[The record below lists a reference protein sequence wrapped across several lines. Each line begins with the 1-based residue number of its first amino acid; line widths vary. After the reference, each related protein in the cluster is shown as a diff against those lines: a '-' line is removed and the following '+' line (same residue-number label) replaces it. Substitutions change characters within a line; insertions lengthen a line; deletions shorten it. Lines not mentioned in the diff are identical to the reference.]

1 MRRVVT
7 ESTAADNGAS
17 SPDSAGPARVLVVE
31 DDQDVLDLVSLTISF
46 RWPSAKIY
54 PVSTGAEALTLA
66 EDVRLDLII
75 LDIGLP
81 DIDGNQVLKQVRQ
94 FSDVPVIMLT
104 GRARESDIELF
115 LNGGAL
121 ADDYMIKPFSQ
132 SDLIERIEA
141 VVART
146 AVEDGSRESDELL
159 RQLDDSGELYEG
171 KVWLNVSFRGDVRS
185 MVSFV
190 RQVNLVPALRLMW
203 MANQSKSDSDIWLGL
218 RQPMPLRNMIGD
230 MDGVQDVMPG
240 RTGNGRS
247 GDTDPHLTVK
257 LQDIPAPGD

>member
-1 MRRVVT
+1 MRRVET

-17 SPDSAGPARVLVVE
+17 SPDSDGPARVLVVE

-121 ADDYMIKPFSQ
+121 ADYYMIKPFSQ
-132 SDLIERIEA
+132 NDLIERIEA
-141 VVART
+141 VVGRT
-146 AVEDGSRESDELL
+146 GVEDGSQESDELL
-159 RQLDDSGELYEG
+159 RRLDDRGELYEG
-171 KVWLNVSFRGDVRS
+171 KIWLNVSFQGDVRS
-185 MVSFV
+185 MISFDA
-190 RQVNLVPALRLMW
+190 R
-203 MANQSKSDSDIWLGL
+203 
-218 RQPMPLRNMIGD
+218 
-230 MDGVQDVMPG
+230 
-240 RTGNGRS
+240 
-247 GDTDPHLTVK
+247 
-257 LQDIPAPGD
+257 